1 MRKYALILTLGCSVS
16 CALTQPKKPVAIHQ
30 KHSTNEQK
38 NIQKLKQVLSKAR
51 VLYLYVPKSSSL
63 NLSDETT
70 ALIATLSSIGV
81 SAVMGVG
88 VRKFT
93 RTRSQRKFT
102 RTRSQRQRKISDN
115 LKLFDDTPNKH
126 KEAART
132 VSEDVKIKAE
142 QEGKRRAQSEKKGEI
157 TKSQKQDLKTLAAAE
172 KEKRRALRE
181 LGSPLTPIQPP
192 QVKDNRRP
200 LPVEVIE
207 VDDDSQFSEIQKLF
221 EDPSSKDVSISIS
234 NQLEIPDDIKGILTK
249 EFQTENFTYYILKDK

>member
-88 VRKFT
+88 V
-93 RTRSQRKFT
+93 RKFT